1 MAQKDLVIGVFSNYT
16 YDFVKPWI
24 KSIKETGFKGD
35 VVLYGIDVKNETLD
49 KIKSDGVIVFTANSS
64 KNDERIHMQ
73 RFLYIY
79 DYLKETSSQY
89 RYVVSTDVRDV
100 IFQLNPSE
108 FFNNNEMGSRIITA
122 GEAIRIRDEEWNRNN
137 ILVNFGEYF
146 YEEVKD
152 LEVQNVG
159 ILAGAA
165 SYMKDLCFAL
175 YQMSLNRPDWVADQ
189 AAYNMLV
196 HHEPWKSIS
205 TNCTLQDCWAT
216 NAAVTNQEY
225 QNVKEKYK
233 SLIMDTPPI
242 LENGQIVHGKTKRPF
257 YIVHQYDRVREWKKF
272 YEQKYDVKIESHY
285 TPDDDIITIRTA

>member
-35 VVLYGIDVKNETLD
+35 VVLYGIDTDNETLD
-49 KIKSDGVIVFTANSS
+49 RIQQDGVIVITAKSA

-79 DYLKETSSQY
+79 DYLKERSHEY

-100 IFQLNPSE
+100 IFQLNPSD
-108 FFNNNEMGSRIITA
+108 FFTNSELNSRIVTS
-122 GEAIRIRDEEWNRNN
+122 GEAIRIKDEAWNRNN
-137 ILVNFGEYF
+137 IIKNFGEYF
-146 YEEVKD
+146 YEDVKD

-205 TNCTLQDCWAT
+205 TNCNLQDCWAI
-216 NAAVTNQEY
+216 NAHVTNYEKD
-225 QNVKEKYK
+225 KEKFAPF
-233 SLIMDTPPI
+233 LMDVPPV
-242 LENGQIVHGKTKRPF
+242 LENGQVVHGKSKRPF
-257 YIVHQYDRVREWKKF
+257 FIIHQYDRVKEWKKF
-272 YEQKYDVKIESHY
+272 YEEKYDVKIESQY
-285 TPDDDIITIRTA
+285 TPDEDVIIIRTA

>member
-35 VVLYGIDVKNETLD
+35 VVLYAIDTTNETNT
-49 KIKSDGVIVFTANSS
+49 KIASDGVIVLTAKSN
-64 KNDERIHMQ
+64 KDDARIHMQ

-79 DYLKETSSQY
+79 DYLKEHSSEY

-100 IFQLNPSE
+100 IFQLNPSD
-108 FFNNNEMGSRIITA
+108 FFDNNELSSRIITS
-122 GEAIRIRDEEWNRNN
+122 GEAIRIKDEAWNRNN
-137 ILVNFGEYF
+137 IITNFGNYF
-146 YEEVKD
+146 YDEVKD

-159 ILAGAA
+159 ILAGSA

-205 TNCTLQDCWAT
+205 TNCSLQDCWAT
-216 NAAVTNQEY
+216 NAHVTNYEKD
-225 QNVKEKYK
+225 KEKFAPF
-233 SLIMDTPPI
+233 LMDAPPV
-242 LENGQIVHGKTKRPF
+242 LENGQVVHGKSKRPF
-257 YIVHQYDRVREWKKF
+257 FIVHQYDRVKDWKKF
-272 YEQKYDVKIESHY
+272 YEQKYDVKIESQY
-285 TPDDDIITIRTA
+285 TPDEDVIIIRTA